1 MFHLNMAEKHTM
13 NHNVVSSKKPY
24 RMEFDV
30 GTIKHLGLQMYSTLP
45 PIIGELVANAW
56 DANATKVEITI
67 PEGQINEQSSEII
80 IKDNGLGMSDQD
92 VRDKYLIIGRD
103 RREKEQSEE
112 TPPPYKRK
120 IMGRKGI
127 GKFSAF
133 GIAKEIVIES
143 VKDGDVSHFQMNYDE
158 LLKEERKRE
167 IEFPPL
173 EPTETVSKGTKITL
187 RHITKFKTRSIQI
200 KTIRRRLARRFSV
213 IGPQQ
218 NFEIIINNEL
228 ISVEERDLKRSLEK
242 DINGKLYLWEYNNE
256 EIQPETGWQVS
267 GWIGALNRSSPGI
280 DDIDRGIVLMARGKL
295 VQEPFVFEAVVG
307 QQYALSYLVG
317 ELHVEFVDEVE
328 DTIGTTRNSLVWDTE
343 PNIALKEWGIKQ
355 MNKIAREWGKK
366 RSEDNKQRLREYLPY
381 REFQEQAKEIGNKR
395 ALSIADQLIRQAIE
409 KNPLIEDKELQSLTQ
424 MCLDFLEFDAFW
436 EIATDLT
443 ETDFEDTEKLLN
455 LIREWQIVEAKEM
468 ARVSKGR
475 VKAIEKFQKLIEN
488 NALEVPELHNFLKEF
503 PWMIDPRWTLVVD
516 ELRYSKV
523 LDDEFR
529 KNKPVL
535 EKDRKMDFICVREGT
550 NLIVVEIKRP
560 NLKVSVA
567 ELNQIEEY
575 VSFMREHIE
584 QTTDPEYQYEDVI
597 GYLLCG
603 DLVKN
608 YRVTGKRRNLANSRI
623 YVRQYTD
630 LLDMVKRLH
639 AEFLKRYN
647 KLREAKQRNQNG
659 SVS

>member
-1 MFHLNMAEKHTM
+1 M
-13 NHNVVSSKKPY
+13 NHDVVSPKKPY

-92 VRDKYLIIGRD
+92 VRDKYLIVGRD

-112 TPPPYKRK
+112 TLPPYKRK

-133 GIAKEIVIES
+133 GIAKEIAVES

-158 LLKEERKRE
+158 LLKEEKKRE

-187 RHITKFKTRSIQI
+187 RYITKFKTRSIQI

-218 NFEIIINNEL
+218 NFEIIINNEP
-228 ISVEERDLKRSLEK
+228 ISVKERDLKRSLEK
-242 DINGKLYLWEYNNE
+242 DIDGKPYLWEYNNE

-328 DTIGTTRNSLVWDTE
+328 DTVGTTRNSLVWDTE

-366 RSEDNKQRLREYLPY
+366 RSADNKQRLQEYLPY
-381 REFQEQAKEIGNKR
+381 REFQEQAKEIGNNR

-503 PWMIDPRWTLVVD
+503 PWMIDPRWTLVVN
-516 ELRYSKV
+516 ELRYSDV

-529 KNKPVL
+529 ETKPVL
-535 EKDRKMDFICVREGT
+535 EKDRRMDFICVREGT

-575 VSFMREHIE
+575 VSFMRDHIE

-608 YRVTGKRRNLANSRI
+608 YRVAGKRRNLANSRI
-623 YVRQYTD
+623 YVRRYTD

-647 KLREAKQRNQNG
+647 KLREAKQRNQNR
-659 SVS
+659 SDS

>member
-1 MFHLNMAEKHTM
+1 M
-13 NHNVVSSKKPY
+13 NNDVVSSKEPY

-67 PEGQINEQSSEII
+67 PEGQISEQVSEIVI
-80 IKDNGLGMSDQD
+80 SDNGLGMSDED
-92 VRDKYLIIGRD
+92 VRAKYLIIGRD
-103 RREKEQSEE
+103 RRKNENSDK
-112 TPPPYKRK
+112 TPLPHERK

-143 VKDGDVSHFQMNYDE
+143 VKDSDVSHFRMNYDK
-158 LLKEERKRE
+158 LLEQEKERE
-167 IEFPPL
+167 IEFPSL
-173 EPTETVSKGTKITL
+173 VATGTVSKGTKITL
-187 RHITKFKTRSIQI
+187 RYITKFKTRSIQI
-200 KTIRRRLARRFSV
+200 KTIRRRLARRFSI
-213 IGPQQ
+213 IGPQED
-218 NFEIIINNEL
+218 FEIIINNEP

-242 DINGKLYLWEYNNE
+242 DMDGKPYLWEYNNE
-256 EIQPETGWQVS
+256 EIQPETGWKVS

-295 VQEPFVFEAVVG
+295 VQEPFIFEAVVG

-317 ELHVEFVDEVE
+317 ELHVEFVDEAE

-343 PNIALKEWGIKQ
+343 PNIALKEWGEKQ

-366 RSEDNKQRLREYLPY
+366 RSADNKRRI
-381 REFQEQAKEIGNKR
+381 QENPLYSKFRNQAEEIGNQR
-395 ALSIADQLIRQAIE
+395 ALKLADQLVRQAIE
-409 KNPLIEDKELQSLTQ
+409 KNPIIKDKELEGLTQ

-436 EIATDLT
+436 EIAVDLT
-443 ETDFEDTEKLLN
+443 ETDFEDIEKLVN

-468 ARVSKGR
+468 AKVSKGR
-475 VKAIEKFQKLIEN
+475 IKAIEKFQKLIEN
-488 NALEVPELHNFLKEF
+488 NALEVPTLHNFLKEF

-529 KNKPVL
+529 KNNPVL

-560 NLKVSVA
+560 NLKVSVE

-575 VSFMREHIE
+575 VSFMRDHIE

-608 YRVTGKRRNLANSRI
+608 YRVAGKRRNLANSRI

-647 KLREAKQRNQNG
+647 KLREAKQRNQNL
-659 SVS
+659 SDS